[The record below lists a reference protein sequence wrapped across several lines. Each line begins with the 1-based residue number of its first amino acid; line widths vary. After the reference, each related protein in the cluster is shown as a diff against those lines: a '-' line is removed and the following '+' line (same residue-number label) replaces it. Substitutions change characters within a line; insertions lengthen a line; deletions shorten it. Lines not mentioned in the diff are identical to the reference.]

1 MKFICIFCIFLIGTI
16 AADDWENFKTKNSEL
31 KGFYFTLLW
40 NVKAFYFYYDKYF
53 YLKKFI

>member
-1 MKFICIFCIFLIGTI
+1 MKFICIFLIGTI